1 MLKKRTG
8 RPVSIRSDRPNYRK
22 NIPRKRMKKSQYS
35 KRRKKRQFEETDFL
49 TFWSDVFNFANL
61 GPGFFFDDSTFTRG
75 AGSNILGTLA
85 ITGSVGGAMM
95 AGMPNPNFQSAGSAP
110 VGSIPVGA
118 IGGGGLPTVA
128 SATLA
133 LSLAL
138 LPNGL
143 QPVAVFPPFE
153 RPRTMDA
160 VGLIF
165 TEETDM
171 SDAVDHVALNRMLK
185 KRISHRRGHR
195 SGGNEQFLK
204 HRIRKRDLF

>member
-1 MLKKRTG
+1 M
-8 RPVSIRSDRPNYRK
+8 
-22 NIPRKRMKKSQYS
+22 
-35 KRRKKRQFEETDFL
+35 
-49 TFWSDVFNFANL
+49 
-61 GPGFFFDDSTFTRG
+61 
-75 AGSNILGTLA
+75 
-85 ITGSVGGAMM
+85 
-95 AGMPNPNFQSAGSAP
+95 
-110 VGSIPVGA
+110 GSIPVGA

-128 SATLA
+128 TATLA

-171 SDAVDHVALNRMLK
+171 SDAVDQVALNRMIK
-185 KRISHRRGHR
+185 KRISHRLGRR
-195 SGGNEQFLK
+195 SGRNYQYIK
-204 HRIRKRDLF
+204 HRIRKRDLFRLKHAIGM

>member
-1 MLKKRTG
+1 M
-8 RPVSIRSDRPNYRK
+8 
-22 NIPRKRMKKSQYS
+22 
-35 KRRKKRQFEETDFL
+35 
-49 TFWSDVFNFANL
+49 
-61 GPGFFFDDSTFTRG
+61 
-75 AGSNILGTLA
+75 
-85 ITGSVGGAMM
+85 
-95 AGMPNPNFQSAGSAP
+95 
-110 VGSIPVGA
+110 GSIPVGA

-171 SDAVDHVALNRMLK
+171 SEAVDQVALNRMLK

-204 HRIRKRDLF
+204 HRIRKRDLFRLKHAIGMSKLIIIHQNLKL

>member
-1 MLKKRTG
+1 M
-8 RPVSIRSDRPNYRK
+8 
-22 NIPRKRMKKSQYS
+22 
-35 KRRKKRQFEETDFL
+35 
-49 TFWSDVFNFANL
+49 
-61 GPGFFFDDSTFTRG
+61 
-75 AGSNILGTLA
+75 
-85 ITGSVGGAMM
+85 
-95 AGMPNPNFQSAGSAP
+95 
-110 VGSIPVGA
+110 GSIPVGA

-153 RPRTMDA
+153 RPRTPGRDA

-171 SDAVDHVALNRMLK
+171 SDAVDQVALNRMIK
-185 KRISHRRGHR
+185 KRISHRRGRR
-195 SGGNEQFLK
+195 SGGNEQFQK
-204 HRIRKRDLF
+204 HGIRKRDLFRLQHAIGTVKLNKTDDLPLHEVL

>member
-1 MLKKRTG
+1 M
-8 RPVSIRSDRPNYRK
+8 
-22 NIPRKRMKKSQYS
+22 
-35 KRRKKRQFEETDFL
+35 
-49 TFWSDVFNFANL
+49 
-61 GPGFFFDDSTFTRG
+61 
-75 AGSNILGTLA
+75 
-85 ITGSVGGAMM
+85 
-95 AGMPNPNFQSAGSAP
+95 
-110 VGSIPVGA
+110 
-118 IGGGGLPTVA
+118 PTVA

-153 RPRTMDA
+153 RPRTPGRDA

-171 SDAVDHVALNRMLK
+171 SEAVDQVALNRMLK

-195 SGGNEQFLK
+195 SSRNEQFLK
-204 HRIRKRDLF
+204 HRIRKRDLFRLKHAIGMSKLIIIHKNLKL